1 MVQRVRAFLV
11 HLVASIIIV
20 LLGGGLVFWL
30 WYPAPLREAV
40 GAGEIFLL
48 LLFVDALLGPLLTFV
63 VYKVGKKTLVFDLVI
78 IAFLQLAALLYGFS
92 ILAEG
97 RPVWLVFSVDRF
109 DLVRELDI
117 DVRQLESA
125 DEQYRDAPLFG
136 PRWVAAVIPEDVVQR
151 NAIIFEALEGGAD
164 ISPRPNLYQPL
175 ESAASAMRNKAHH
188 LDELQEYN
196 AAEVVRQVLARWPE
210 ADAWLPLKATVRSQ
224 VVLINKETAKIV
236 AVVDLAPW

>member
-1 MVQRVRAFLV
+1 MAQRVRAFLV

-30 WYPAPLREAV
+30 WYPSPLHEAV
-40 GAGEIFLL
+40 GAGHIFIL

-63 VYKVGKKTLVFDLVI
+63 VFKVGKKTLVFDLVI

-92 ILAEG
+92 ILADG

-117 DVRQLESA
+117 DARYLESA
-125 DEQYRDAPLFG
+125 DEQYREVSLFG
-136 PRWVAAVIPEDVVQR
+136 PRWVAAVIPEDLAQR
-151 NAIIFEALEGGAD
+151 TAIIFEALEGGAD
-164 ISPRPNLYQPL
+164 ISLRPNLYQPL
-175 ESAASAMRNKAHH
+175 ESAASAMRNKAHQ

>member
-1 MVQRVRAFLV
+1 MAQRVRAFLV

-20 LLGGGLVFWL
+20 LLGGGLVFWV

-63 VYKVGKKTLVFDLVI
+63 VYKVGKKALMFDLAV
-78 IAFLQLAALLYGFS
+78 IAFLQLLALLYGFS
-92 ILAEG
+92 TLAEG

-117 DVRQLESA
+117 DVRQLENA

-136 PRWVAAVIPEDVVQR
+136 PRWVAAVIPEDMAQR
-151 NAIIFEALEGGAD
+151 NSIIFEALEGGAD
-164 ISPRPNLYQPL
+164 ISLRPNLYRPL

-188 LDELQEYN
+188 LDELRKYN
-196 AAEVVRQVLARWPE
+196 ASEVVRQVLAHWPE
-210 ADAWLPLKATVRSQ
+210 ANAWLPLKATVRSQ
-224 VVLINKETAKIV
+224 VVLINKEAAKIV